1 MFVPQAKPDDIKILP
16 AYTLAGAAR
25 LIGAKPSTLQLWFR
39 GRHAYETKGR
49 KQRAVNRVLPTEA
62 GPREP
67 LSFIDVVAA
76 HVVHTIRRGYS
87 LPLRNV
93 RKAVSY
99 IEEMK
104 GDLMFLASKD
114 FYYDH
119 ENLFLQIGPLLVS
132 LSEGG
137 QVVEKQIISEGL
149 KQLTYGDDGYAGQF
163 FPAANGQLQQQFAIN
178 PAVNFGRLSIARLS
192 VDTNAVANR
201 FVAGEK
207 IADIAKDYDA
217 TPDEVED
224 AIRWHDRLAIAA

>member
-1 MFVPQAKPDDIKILP
+1 MPVSQPDEIKILP

-25 LIGAKPSTLQLWFR
+25 LIGARPSTLQIWFR
-39 GRHAYETKGR
+39 GRHAYESKGR
-49 KQRAVNRVLPTEA
+49 KQPAVTRVLQTDA

-76 HVVHTIRRGYS
+76 HVVHTIRKGYK
-87 LPLRNV
+87 LPLKNV

-99 IEEMK
+99 IEDMK

-114 FYYDH
+114 FYYDYK
-119 ENLFLQIGPLLVS
+119 NLFLQIGPLLVS

-137 QVVEKQIISEGL
+137 QVVEKQIIKDGL
-149 KQLTYGDDGYAGQF
+149 KQIAYDDDGYAGKF
-163 FPAANGQLQQQFAIN
+163 FPTANGQLQKQFAIN
-178 PAVNFGRLSIARLS
+178 PAINFGRLSIARLG
-192 VDTNAVANR
+192 VDTNAVADR

-207 IADIAKDYDA
+207 IIDIAKDYGA
-217 TPDEVED
+217 TADEVED

>member
-1 MFVPQAKPDDIKILP
+1 
-16 AYTLAGAAR
+16 
-25 LIGAKPSTLQLWFR
+25 
-39 GRHAYETKGR
+39 
-49 KQRAVNRVLPTEA
+49 
-62 GPREP
+62 
-67 LSFIDVVAA
+67 
-76 HVVHTIRRGYS
+76 
-87 LPLRNV
+87 
-93 RKAVSY
+93 
-99 IEEMK
+99 
-104 GDLMFLASKD
+104 MFLASKD

-137 QVVEKQIISEGL
+137 QVVEKQIIREGL

-163 FPAANGQLQQQFAIN
+163 FPAVNGQLQQQFAIN
-178 PAVNFGRLSIARLS
+178 PEINFGRLSIARLG

-207 IADIAKDYDA
+207 IVDIAKDYDA